1 MPLMAETMSKKNL
14 LKRTIWPGVILALF
28 TAISVLSM
36 RHKTLTVDEDGHW
49 AYGLQ
54 ILASDSTRFDD
65 SKMPLTALNAI
76 PARAAALLPA
86 GWPRDV
92 LGKLPTARA
101 VTVFIAI
108 LLGILVYRWSQEVYG
123 PAAGLLALSLYAFE
137 PNTIAHAQL
146 VTTDLYAAATLTL
159 AVYLAW
165 RYSLKKRLGRAGLL
179 GFALGLSQ
187 LAKYTNLALFLLIP
201 FTLLLAE
208 AQTIRRLIKAPDWRR
223 LRSGIWRSAGHGA
236 VALFI
241 AVLVIQ
247 AGFLF
252 NRPFTPL
259 QDYQFESETFNSA
272 QRALAPASFIR
283 LPLPYPYVDGLD
295 LVLFRERTGFGFGD
309 IYLLEQVRAGGFPG
323 YYFIAFLYKV
333 PLAIQAIFGLAV
345 LARLFRRGGP
355 GITRA
360 EIFMGVPILFFSVY
374 FNFFYRAQIGIR
386 YLLIIFP
393 CILVFSGGLVQK
405 WPSFSRA
412 KKAGVYALAGYLVL
426 SVLSYFPHYIPYF
439 NELVYDRRF
448 AYKILADSNID
459 WEQSEWY
466 LDRYLEEHPE
476 AVLEPAVP
484 IAGRI
489 IMGVNALTGVS
500 VDRARYAWLRADL
513 EPVETIAYTY
523 LVYEVSP
530 ADLEKILGAD
540 QDP

>member
-1 MPLMAETMSKKNL
+1 MPFIPETMSRKTL
-14 LKRTIWPGVILALF
+14 LKTTLWPGVILALF
-28 TAISVLSM
+28 AAISVLSM
-36 RHKTLTVDEDGHW
+36 QHTTLTVDEDGHW

-54 ILASDSTRFDD
+54 ILGLDSTRFDD

-76 PARAAALLPA
+76 PAKAAALLPA

-101 VTVFIAI
+101 VTILMAM
-108 LLGILVYRWSQEVYG
+108 LLGVLVYRWSREVYG

-159 AVYLAW
+159 AVYLSW
-165 RYSLKKRLGRAGLL
+165 RYSLKKRLGRAALL

-187 LAKYTNLALFLLIP
+187 LAKYTNLALFVLIP
-201 FTLLLAE
+201 FTLVLAE
-208 AQTIRRLIKAPDWRR
+208 MRTVRRLITAANWQV
-223 LRSGIWRSAGHGA
+223 LRSGLQRAFWHGL

-252 NRPFTPL
+252 NQPFTPL
-259 QDYQFESETFNSA
+259 KDYLFESETFNSV
-272 QRALAPASFIR
+272 QRALAPAGFIR
-283 LPLPYPYVDGLD
+283 LPLPYPYVEGLD

-309 IYLLEQVRAGGFPG
+309 IYLLEQVRSEGFPG

-333 PLAIQAIFGLAV
+333 PLAIQAIFGLAI

-355 GITRA
+355 GFTRA
-360 EIFMGVPILFFSVY
+360 EIFMGVPILFFSIY

-386 YLLIIFP
+386 FLLIILP
-393 CILVFSGGLVQK
+393 CILVFSGGLVHK

-412 KKAGVYALAGYLVL
+412 KKAGVFALVGYLTL

-439 NELVYDRRF
+439 NELVYDRRY

-476 AVLEPAVP
+476 AVLEPASP
-484 IAGRI
+484 TAGRI

-500 VDRARYAWLRADL
+500 VDRTRYAWLRDNL
-513 EPVETIAYTY
+513 EPVETVAFTY

-530 ADLEKILGAD
+530 AALEKILTPD
-540 QDP
+540 RDP